1 MITGKITALVGQ
13 IAEIEFKGEHPELH
27 HVLKTADD
35 LALLQVFQS
44 SGEKTYRTMILRGK
58 ESLSCGDEVISTG
71 ERLSVRVG
79 SDMLGR
85 VVNMVGDP
93 IDGKGKIKA
102 DEEGIILRDS
112 PHYKKVIS
120 DKKIWETGIKAIDF
134 FSPLVWGG
142 RIGLLGGA
150 GVGKTILLSEI
161 LHNIVT
167 THDGHSQNGEA
178 KAKRRVSVFAGVGER
193 VREGHELYHELADR
207 GVLKDVVLM
216 YGTMG
221 ENAAIRFLTA
231 LSAVAVA
238 EHFRDKHGMDVLFLV
253 DNAYRFAQAGSELS
267 VLTRTI
273 PSEDGYQP
281 TINSEMANLHERIA
295 STARGSISAIEAIY
309 VPSDD
314 LLDFGVQSLYPYL
327 DSIITLSRD
336 VYQEGRFPAVDLLT
350 SSSSMISPNI
360 VGEKHYEAV
369 IGARSILKTSES
381 LERMV
386 ALIGE
391 AELSPEN
398 KAIYRRA
405 KMIKNFMTQPFFVTE
420 AQTGRP
426 GAYVTINDTVDG
438 VLKIVKGE
446 CDGMEP
452 DSLLFISKLNG
463 PETQNTSPNQT

>member
-1 MITGKITALVGQ
+1 MVGQ
-13 IAEIEFKGEHPELH
+13 IAEIEFDGDHPQLH
-27 HVLKTADD
+27 HVLKTADNS
-35 LALLQVFQS
+35 ALMQVFQS
-44 SGEKTYRTMILRGK
+44 SGAKTYRTMILRGK
-58 ESLSCGDEVISTG
+58 ESLSCGDEVISME
-71 ERLSVRVG
+71 ERLAVRVG
-79 SDMLGR
+79 SAMLGR

-93 IDGKGKIKA
+93 IDGKGKIMV
-102 DEEGIILRDS
+102 DEEAVILRDS

-167 THDGHSQNGEA
+167 THDGHDKIGEG

-193 VREGHELYHELADR
+193 VREGHELYNELADR

-221 ENAAIRFLTA
+221 ENATVRFLTA

-267 VLTRTI
+267 ILTRTI

-295 STARGSISAIEAIY
+295 STDRGSISAIEAIY

-314 LLDFGVQSLYPYL
+314 LLDFGVQSIYPYL

-336 VYQEGRFPAVDLLT
+336 VYQEGRFPAVDLLN
-350 SSSSMISPNI
+350 SSSSMISPTV

-369 IGARSILKTSES
+369 IKARSILKTAES

-391 AELSPEN
+391 GELSPEN
-398 KAIYRRA
+398 KAIYHRA

-420 AQTGRP
+420 SQTGRT
-426 GAYVTINDTVDG
+426 GAYVALGDAVDG
-438 VLKIVKGE
+438 VMRIVNGE

-452 DSLLFISKLNG
+452 DALLFVGKLEIKVDE
-463 PETQNTSPNQT
+463 PSTENTTPNPA